1 MEKLKR
7 IKRIRYNKAL
17 IYENYELIILIYYFI
32 AEKTLT
38 SMKFQQKEKT
48 RLNSIRQIVIF
59 EMTKLDDTN
68 ATQWKYVIS

>member
-59 EMTKLDDTN
+59 
-68 ATQWKYVIS
+68 